1 MWRELINMWK
11 SHNLLDESWNQSSE
25 MLEITYRMFTEAI
38 DAFRSGKYQELEKKV
53 HNQDKIV
60 NSYQREVRRK
70 VLTHCSLQG
79 PQELPG
85 GLVLVSIIID
95 IERIGDYTKNI
106 VDLATCRSTKL
117 NAGIFSKDLDKIEES
132 VKDYFLQT
140 KTYIKTCD
148 DKGALELF
156 NKYEWIGK
164 QCDHCLIEL
173 VHEKDKTISL
183 GDSATLALYFRQLKR
198 INAHLRNITTSIV
211 NPFDRIGFKPKTK
224 K

>member
-1 MWRELINMWK
+1 MWRELIKMWK
-11 SHNLLDESWNQSSE
+11 SHNLLDQSWNQSSE
-25 MLEITYRMFTEAI
+25 MLEMTYSMFTEAI
-38 DAFRSGKYQELEKKV
+38 DAFRSGKYKELEKKV
-53 HNQDKIV
+53 HNQDRIV
-60 NSYQREVRRK
+60 NTYQQEVRRK

-79 PQELPG
+79 PQDIPG

-106 VDLATCRSTKL
+106 VDLATYRSKKL
-117 NAGIFSKDLDKIEES
+117 NAGIFTKDLDNIEKS

-148 DKGALELF
+148 DKAALELF

-164 QCDHCLIEL
+164 QCDKCLIDL

-211 NPFDRIGFKPKTK
+211 NPFDRIGFKPKIQK
-224 K
+224 